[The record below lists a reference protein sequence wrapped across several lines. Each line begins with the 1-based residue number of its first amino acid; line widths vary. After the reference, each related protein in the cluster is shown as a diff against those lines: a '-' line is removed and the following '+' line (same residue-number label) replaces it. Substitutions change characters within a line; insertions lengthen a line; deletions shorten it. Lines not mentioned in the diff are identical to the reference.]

1 MQDNVI
7 HVRFG
12 ALATMFPA
20 AAMMQAKVLILAGVC
35 LLASGSALAQNVAG
49 VVKSSHGNVQILRE
63 GRSIPAPVGTA
74 VMAGDT
80 LRTAGESSTGVMLKD
95 DTRVSLG
102 PHSQLVLD
110 RFAFN
115 ANTNEGDMLVSIL
128 KGTLR
133 MVSGLLVKANPEQ
146 VRLKTPTATIG
157 VRGTDFIVDVP

>member
-1 MQDNVI
+1 MSV
-7 HVRFG
+7 
-12 ALATMFPA
+12 LA
-20 AAMMQAKVLILAGVC
+20 VVC
-35 LLASGSALAQNVAG
+35 LAASGSALAQNVAG
-49 VVKSSHGNVQILRE
+49 VVKTSHGNVQILRD
-63 GRSIPAPVGTA
+63 GRSIPAPVGTD

-102 PHSQLVLD
+102 PNSQLLLD